1 MIGSATLA
9 LTSLSLSSDAF
20 AAALARGAAD
30 PSARMLRAMR
40 IGAVFGLTEGAMC
53 LAGWLM
59 ARVAER
65 WITAVD
71 HWLALVLLAAIGGL
85 MIRNGLSADGDETP
99 DTAPRGLLGTAVTA
113 LGTSIDA
120 AAVGIALALAGG
132 PAWSA
137 LAVGLTSFAMAS
149 LGYRIGPKVAET
161 LGGLAEVAGGVVL
174 ILIGLSIFVSHV
186 TAG

>member
-59 ARVAER
+59 
-65 WITAVD
+65 
-71 HWLALVLLAAIGGL
+71 
-85 MIRNGLSADGDETP
+85 
-99 DTAPRGLLGTAVTA
+99 
-113 LGTSIDA
+113 
-120 AAVGIALALAGG
+120 VGLAGG
-132 PAWSA
+132 WLFRS
-137 LAVGLTSFAMAS
+137 S
-149 LGYRIGPKVAET
+149 ET
-161 LGGLAEVAGGVVL
+161 FLRKT
-174 ILIGLSIFVSHV
+174 F
-186 TAG
+186 